1 MKFDNIYIL
10 VPVFNENKVIRNTLN
25 ELLKFFSNIIVVNDG
40 STDNTIDKLDD
51 LNIALL
57 NHEINL
63 GVGAAVQTGFDY
75 VEKIHDSYA
84 VITFDADGQHSVED
98 AVSMAKEIQ
107 ICNEEIIFG
116 SRFIKHQKNVPLVKR
131 NVLKV
136 IAFITKIATG
146 IDLTD
151 AHNGL
156 KAYKVS
162 AIRKLK
168 LQFSGYSYESELITE
183 VAKKNISYKELSTNI
198 KYTEYSIKKGQK
210 LTNGLLIIEDLLKLW
225 R

>member
-116 SRFIKHQKNVPLVKR
+116 SRFIKHQKNVPFVKR

>member
-116 SRFIKHQKNVPLVKR
+116 SRSIKHQKNVPLVKR

>member
-98 AVSMAKEIQ
+98 AVLWLKKYKFVMKKLYLVA
-107 ICNEEIIFG
+107 G
-116 SRFIKHQKNVPLVKR
+116 S
-131 NVLKV
+131 
-136 IAFITKIATG
+136 
-146 IDLTD
+146 
-151 AHNGL
+151 
-156 KAYKVS
+156 
-162 AIRKLK
+162 
-168 LQFSGYSYESELITE
+168 
-183 VAKKNISYKELSTNI
+183 LST
-198 KYTEYSIKKGQK
+198 KKMYP
-210 LTNGLLIIEDLLKLW
+210 
-225 R
+225 

>member
-116 SRFIKHQKNVPLVKR
+116 SRFIKHQKCTLSKKECSQGHCFYNK
-131 NVLKV
+131 N
-136 IAFITKIATG
+136 
-146 IDLTD
+146 
-151 AHNGL
+151 
-156 KAYKVS
+156 
-162 AIRKLK
+162 
-168 LQFSGYSYESELITE
+168 SYW
-183 VAKKNISYKELSTNI
+183 N
-198 KYTEYSIKKGQK
+198 
-210 LTNGLLIIEDLLKLW
+210 
-225 R
+225 